1 MPITT
6 INTETVYQT
15 LDTPMSAQYLTR
27 YGAITLI
34 SGSDKLYLRPR
45 MNTECMEVT
54 KYTAS
59 EMVEKLMELQ
69 SESPRFIQDI
79 FDKFSPQEREFV
91 KSGIYFTFGDY

>member
-1 MPITT
+1 MPIKT
-6 INTETVYQT
+6 IDTETVYQT
-15 LDTPMSAQYLTR
+15 LDTPLSAQYLTR

-45 MNTECMEVT
+45 NSKECMEVT
-54 KYTAS
+54 KYSVS

-69 SESPRFIQDI
+69 SESTRFIQDI
-79 FDKFSPQEREFV
+79 FDKLSPQEREFI

>member
-1 MPITT
+1 MSITT

-15 LDTPMSAQYLTR
+15 LDIPMSAQYLTR

-45 MNTECMEVT
+45 NATECMEVT

-69 SESPRFIQDI
+69 SESTRFIQDV
-79 FDKFSPQEREFV
+79 FDKFSPQEREFI